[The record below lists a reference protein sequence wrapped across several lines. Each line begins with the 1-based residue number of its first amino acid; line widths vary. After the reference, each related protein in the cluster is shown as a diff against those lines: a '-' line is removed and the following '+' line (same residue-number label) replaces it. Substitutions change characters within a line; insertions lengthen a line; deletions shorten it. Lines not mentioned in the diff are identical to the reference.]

1 LTAEPA
7 AAARGETSI
16 RPATPGERPRLEA
29 LLVEASAA
37 LGYSDDLVAEIRRH
51 APDDPALAP
60 EAFDDGRVLV
70 AVERGLV
77 LGFAAVDPPDADGHS
92 ELTGLFVA
100 PAAWRR
106 GIGSRLVDAASE
118 LAATWGAVALR
129 VVGST
134 EFYLRTGWRIVAET
148 GTPLGEPA
156 WVLERPIVRER

>member
-1 LTAEPA
+1 GA
-7 AAARGETSI
+7 G
-16 RPATPGERPRLEA
+16 
-29 LLVEASAA
+29 AA

-118 LAATWGAVALR
+118 LAATRGAGALR

-134 EFYLRTGWRIVAET
+134 EVYLRTGWRPVPEA
-148 GTPLGEPA
+148 GA
-156 WVLERPIVRER
+156 AAARPPGGAAPPD